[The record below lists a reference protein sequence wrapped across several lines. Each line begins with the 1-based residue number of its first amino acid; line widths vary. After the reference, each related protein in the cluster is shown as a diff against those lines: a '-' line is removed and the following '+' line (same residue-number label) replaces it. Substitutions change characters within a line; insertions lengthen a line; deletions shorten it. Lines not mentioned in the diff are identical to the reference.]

1 MLLLPTAYCALP
13 TSWRCNDARYLNV
26 VDGVFCEV
34 KVLLASAVLLFAGIP
49 ARAGPGLDLAILVDR
64 SQSMS
69 ACPRIERTMVNLSA
83 GLLARNSAMYDM
95 NHRLAVISFASA
107 ATVDMPWTSVRDE
120 TLRITPR
127 HRGGTTDVLAGLRQ
141 AKSLFDTLP
150 RDSERRH
157 AVIIVTDGVPYVRD
171 ADARHYIEELDRYV
185 DAHMTRAGIS
195 VDVVAIAPHAMEW
208 KPSVLHATTATAA
221 DILATLHAVIT
232 RLAGTESVES
242 APSKSRPGVDHIVV
256 PPYLDLI
263 VFDAFRTPSSA
274 KIEIFPPHSDRAM
287 SETADGVEAVSL
299 GDALQTF
306 AVSRPAPGEW
316 TIRKSHPD
324 AHVRIRSQQF
334 FPRGVLLE
342 PNRTT
347 AARNDV
353 RVVYQVLGDDAL
365 PLGEL
370 PEYPLSLDVTLAA
383 PDGRKHSMALERDAS
398 SGRAVFRAGE
408 DALCTALGHY
418 WTDVRVHTADASGN
432 RVEVFRDRWAG
443 FTVTAG
449 RTDVEANAMTAPPQ
463 GRRTLGWLTGMIAL
477 VFAIALAISR
487 LRKT

>member
-1 MLLLPTAYCALP
+1 MGSL
-13 TSWRCNDARYLNV
+13 
-26 VDGVFCEV
+26 
-34 KVLLASAVLLFAGIP
+34 P
-49 ARAGPGLDLAILVDR
+49 AR
-64 SQSMS
+64 
-69 ACPRIERTMVNLSA
+69 
-83 GLLARNSAMYDM
+83 LLARNSAMYGV

-107 ATVDMPWTSVRDE
+107 ATVDMPWTFVRDE
-120 TLRITPR
+120 TMRIAHR
-127 HRGGTTDVLAGLRQ
+127 QRGGTTDVLAGLRQ

-157 AVIIVTDGVPYVRD
+157 AVIIVTDGVPYVRS
-171 ADARHYIEELDRYV
+171 ASTRHYIEELEQYV
-185 DAHMTRAGIS
+185 DADMTRAGIS
-195 VDVVAIAPHAMEW
+195 VEVVAIAPRAMEW
-208 KPSVLHATTATAA
+208 KPAVLHATTANAV

-242 APSKSRPGVDHIVV
+242 VPSKSRPGVDHIVV

-274 KIEIFPPHSDRAM
+274 KIEIFPPHGDRAIGGA
-287 SETADGVEAVSL
+287 ADGVEVVQL
-299 GDALQTF
+299 GDVLQTL

-316 TIRKSHPD
+316 IIRKSHPD

-353 RVVYQVLGDDAL
+353 RIVYRVLGDDAR

-383 PDGRKHSMALERDAS
+383 PDGRKQSMALERDAS
-398 SGRAVFRAGE
+398 SGGAVFRANE
-408 DALCTALGHY
+408 DARCMALGRY
-418 WTDVRVHTADASGN
+418 WADVRVHTADAAGN
-432 RVEVFRDRWAG
+432 RIEVFRDRWSG

-449 RTDVEANAMTAPPQ
+449 RAPVEANAVTTAPPVQ
-463 GRRTLGWLTGMIAL
+463 RTPVWLMAMIAL
-477 VFAIALAISR
+477 VFVIAVAISR